1 MNNIIQIGNL
11 IKDIKHW
18 DNPQRGRVYSVNGIC
33 PALNTVGGG
42 GLEPKFLIRKDRI
55 ENQNTYSLDNP

>member
-1 MNNIIQIGNL
+1 MNIIQIGNL

-33 PALNTVGGG
+33 PALNTVGGW
-42 GLEPKFLIRKDRI
+42 LRA
-55 ENQNTYSLDNP
+55 